1 MTGLRKEDPRPT
13 RAPTEPPSEGPSPAA
28 TDGDGSLRDRHA
40 AVRARIDAAARACG
54 RAPEDVALLAVSKT
68 FDADTVLA
76 LAATGQRAFG
86 ENYLQEA
93 LPKMAAVRDRWALR
107 ASGRSAGPSGHTEPA
122 IAGPSWHTEPA
133 IAGPSGHTEPATAG
147 PSWHTEPAT
156 AGPSWHFIGPI
167 QSNKTK
173 AIAEAFD
180 WVHSVDREKVAR
192 RLSEQRPEGLAPLQV
207 CVQVDVSGE
216 ATKSGCDPSEAIAL
230 GAAIAAM
237 PRLRLRGLMA
247 IPAPT
252 DDPGAQRAQFA
263 RVRAVFEAM
272 CAAGLPVDTLSMG
285 MSGDLEAAIAE
296 GATIVRVG
304 TALFGA
310 RPGKA
315 A

>member
-1 MTGLRKEDPRPT
+1 
-13 RAPTEPPSEGPSPAA
+13 
-28 TDGDGSLRDRHA
+28 
-40 AVRARIDAAARACG
+40 
-54 RAPEDVALLAVSKT
+54 
-68 FDADTVLA
+68 
-76 LAATGQRAFG
+76 
-86 ENYLQEA
+86 
-93 LPKMAAVRDRWALR
+93 MAAVRDRWALR
-107 ASGRSAGPSGHTEPA
+107 ASGRSAGPSWHTEPA
-122 IAGPSWHTEPA
+122 TAGPSWHTEPA